1 MLNSQQQHCGLV
13 RPVFICSINVTDGV
27 SVLSTFFFV
36 LQNKW
41 ILLRIEYTLTHIKL
55 ESNGFNG
62 VLFVGTTQVYFTS
75 ILYKRNKNNDHTH
88 PERELYLRGVLG
100 CAQPSLERIQV
111 FNY

>member
-1 MLNSQQQHCGLV
+1 MDFTQD
-13 RPVFICSINVTDGV
+13 RVFD
-27 SVLSTFFFV
+27 
-36 LQNKW
+36 
-41 ILLRIEYTLTHIKL
+41 TLTHIKL